1 MPEQTPERMPEGER
15 STSRFDPARLERLL
29 SEERRRMLDPE
40 RYLDLLPLR
49 DDMVVADV
57 GCGPGFFTLPL
68 AQRLRRGRVL
78 ACDIQPEML
87 EAARRRGDEA
97 GLTNV
102 EFRLCSEEQAPLPP
116 DGVDGVLLNFVLHE
130 VTRPRAFLE
139 MLRRGTKPGGFLA
152 LAEWHRRETGQGPAV
167 WERLTPE
174 ETSTLLQEAG
184 WTVQSLRELNEAQYL
199 VLACNS

>member
-1 MPEQTPERMPEGER
+1 MPEQTPERRHEEER
-15 STSRFDPARLERLL
+15 ATSRFDPARLERLL

-40 RYLDLLPLR
+40 HYLDLLPVR
-49 DDMVVADV
+49 DGMLVADV

-68 AQRLRRGRVL
+68 AQRLQHGRVL

-87 EAARRRGDEA
+87 EAARRRSDAA

-102 EFRLCSEEQAPLPP
+102 EFQLCAEEQAPLPP

-130 VTRPRAFLE
+130 VARPRAFLE

-152 LAEWHRRETGQGPAV
+152 LAEWHRRETGPGPAV
-167 WERLTPE
+167 RERLTPE
-174 ETSTLLQEAG
+174 ETSTLLHEAG
-184 WTVQSLRELNEAQYL
+184 WTVQSIRDLNEAHYL
-199 VLACNS
+199 VLASNG